1 MFIQLAGEIG
11 VRMAPT
17 EIWPVTREKEREEDP
32 HWTIS
37 CRVEGRGEERGGKR
51 RGGKERKR
59 RVRREEKGEIKP
71 KRRGMKKRGG
81 EEEEEERTLSV
92 TRANLS
98 WSYILLVAL
107 VVVALVESPEIKLNS
122 TWHHLDSKMWH

>member
-37 CRVEGRGEERGGKR
+37 CWVEGRGEERGGKR

-59 RVRREEKGEIKP
+59 RVRREERDKSQEEGREEKG
-71 KRRGMKKRGG
+71 RRGGGRG
-81 EEEEEERTLSV
+81 ENIICNKS
-92 TRANLS
+92 
-98 WSYILLVAL
+98 
-107 VVVALVESPEIKLNS
+107 
-122 TWHHLDSKMWH
+122 

>member
-37 CRVEGRGEERGGKR
+37 CWVEGRGEERGGEERGGKR

-59 RVRREEKGEIKP
+59 RVRREERDKSQEEGREEKG
-71 KRRGMKKRGG
+71 RRGGGRG
-81 EEEEEERTLSV
+81 ENIICNKS
-92 TRANLS
+92 
-98 WSYILLVAL
+98 
-107 VVVALVESPEIKLNS
+107 
-122 TWHHLDSKMWH
+122 

>member
-37 CRVEGRGEERGGKR
+37 CWVEGRGEERGGKR
-51 RGGKERKR
+51 RRGKERKR
-59 RVRREEKGEIKP
+59 RVRREERDKSQEEG
-71 KRRGMKKRGG
+71 RKKRGG

-92 TRANLS
+92 TKANLS

-107 VVVALVESPEIKLNS
+107 VVVALVESRN
-122 TWHHLDSKMWH
+122 